1 MDVVFLDA
9 NVLFSAACH
18 PGSDL
23 SKLWKMRD
31 VSLVSSLYAAE
42 EARRNLAK
50 PEQRTRLEEMLR
62 SVKLVSALP
71 IGPLP
76 EGVKLPA
83 KDIPILLAAVSARA
97 THLLTG
103 DIKHFG
109 PYFERVIGGVTI
121 LPPALY
127 FKRKVL
133 D

>member
-1 MDVVFLDA
+1 
-9 NVLFSAACH
+9 
-18 PGSDL
+18 
-23 SKLWKMRD
+23 MRD

-50 PEQRTRLEEMLR
+50 PEQRARLEEMLR

-83 KDIPILLAAVSARA
+83 KDVPILLAALSERA

-109 PYFERVIGGVTI
+109 PYVDRVIGGVTI

-127 FKRKVL
+127 FGRKEL